1 MLNFP
6 AEIILLCFDK
16 MKDMTLM
23 DSTFATTKKQKTN
36 TDIPKLT
43 IPNHNQYYKKRNK
56 EIS

>member
-23 DSTFATTKKQKTN
+23 DSTFATTKKQKT
-36 TDIPKLT
+36 K
-43 IPNHNQYYKKRNK
+43 NK
-56 EIS
+56 H